1 LGNFTFADQQISNV
15 ATFSSPLSY
24 QVYNILAGEMFMKQ
38 GNPDQAALH
47 YVAAAQQ
54 THDPAVAERAME
66 LALGA
71 KDSAL
76 VSRALESL
84 LKLSPD
90 SAKAVDPVQYR
101 VLENIHA
108 EKYDVAVDD
117 LVRLRDSVNKK
128 EGQGFAFVV
137 SLLSLEPD
145 AKKSYLTLQRYVQKV
160 DSSPQAQLAL
170 ASLALNAD
178 QFEEALAASK
188 VVKAK
193 GDKTQQA
200 QASRWM
206 AKALLGLDKLPDA
219 ITELAAVSKTSQ
231 DPELKLDYARLLILA
246 DRRKEA
252 TPIYQD
258 VYAAYPNNVDV
269 LYTLGLLH
277 LEQKEFKAAEPLIK
291 KLQAVPERADE
302 ASYFMGQIHE
312 GQQQPQLAIEA
323 YQQASTGRY
332 AREATVRIAML
343 LKNTGSLATARAWLA
358 AQLKASTDEARN
370 ILLLQVDGQLL
381 HDDGQYVAAV
391 ARYSEALALKSDD
404 GDVLYARALS
414 AEKAGNFGAAE
425 ADLQAVIKLQPDNA
439 TLLNALGYM
448 LAVHT
453 QRYPE
458 ALDFVAKALKIRP
471 DDPAIMDSMG
481 WILFRTGKLEEA
493 ESWLRKAYA
502 VLAEPE
508 VASHLVEVLLARGN
522 KREAKTILDTMLG
535 KFPDDKRLLPLKV
548 KLANA

>member
-1 LGNFTFADQQISNV
+1 
-15 ATFSSPLSY
+15 
-24 QVYNILAGEMFMKQ
+24 
-38 GNPDQAALH
+38 
-47 YVAAAQQ
+47 
-54 THDPAVAERAME
+54 
-66 LALGA
+66 
-71 KDSAL
+71 
-76 VSRALESL
+76 
-84 LKLSPD
+84 
-90 SAKAVDPVQYR
+90 
-101 VLENIHA
+101 
-108 EKYDVAVDD
+108 
-117 LVRLRDSVNKK
+117 
-128 EGQGFAFVV
+128 
-137 SLLSLEPD
+137 
-145 AKKSYLTLQRYVQKV
+145 
-160 DSSPQAQLAL
+160 
-170 ASLALNAD
+170 
-178 QFEEALAASK
+178 
-188 VVKAK
+188 
-193 GDKTQQA
+193 
-200 QASRWM
+200 
-206 AKALLGLDKLPDA
+206 
-219 ITELAAVSKTSQ
+219 VSKTSQ

>member
-1 LGNFTFADQQISNV
+1 
-15 ATFSSPLSY
+15 
-24 QVYNILAGEMFMKQ
+24 
-38 GNPDQAALH
+38 
-47 YVAAAQQ
+47 
-54 THDPAVAERAME
+54 
-66 LALGA
+66 
-71 KDSAL
+71 
-76 VSRALESL
+76 
-84 LKLSPD
+84 
-90 SAKAVDPVQYR
+90 
-101 VLENIHA
+101 
-108 EKYDVAVDD
+108 
-117 LVRLRDSVNKK
+117 
-128 EGQGFAFVV
+128 
-137 SLLSLEPD
+137 
-145 AKKSYLTLQRYVQKV
+145 
-160 DSSPQAQLAL
+160 
-170 ASLALNAD
+170 
-178 QFEEALAASK
+178 
-188 VVKAK
+188 
-193 GDKTQQA
+193 
-200 QASRWM
+200 M

-231 DPELKLDYARLLILA
+231 DPELKLEYARLLILA

-252 TPIYQD
+252 TPIYQE

-302 ASYFMGQIHE
+302 ASYFMGQIQE
-312 GQQQPQLAIEA
+312 GLQQLPLAIEA
-323 YQQASTGRY
+323 YKRASTGQY
-332 AREATVRIAML
+332 ASEATVRIAML
-343 LKNTGSLATARAWLA
+343 LKQTGGLAAAQAWLA
-358 AQLKASTDEARN
+358 EQRGASTDNARKV
-370 ILLLQVDGQLL
+370 LLLQVDGKLL
-381 HDDGQYVAAV
+381 HDEGQYAPAV
-391 ARYSEALALKSDD
+391 ARFGEALAIQPDNA
-404 GDVLYARALS
+404 DVLYSRALS
-414 AEKAGNFGAAE
+414 TEQAGNFAEAE
-425 ADLQAVIKLQPDNA
+425 ADLQAVLKLQSDNA
-439 TLLNALGYM
+439 TVLNALGYM

-522 KREAKTILDTMLG
+522 KSEAKTILDTMLG